1 MTHHIVIAGGGASGA
16 IMAANLFRL
25 GDGALRVTLVEAASE
40 IGKGVAY
47 STTNPSHL
55 FNVRSG
61 QLSAF
66 SGTPDHFERWLAVHH
81 PELTRKGPFVPRS
94 VYPEYLESALRETAP
109 VGKLRILNQACVG
122 LRELANGVEVTLADG
137 SSVPA
142 HFAVVATGFGLKG
155 ESDGLLSNPWTD
167 PLPEDRDA
175 RVLIIGT
182 GLTMVDTVL
191 SLLDNGHR
199 GRIVSVSR
207 RGLLPQRHALHRPL
221 QLSTADIPLGA
232 SLHYLCRWLT
242 DLVRTH
248 VANGGDWRDVMDGM
262 RPHIQTVWK
271 NLPTESRQRFL
282 RHAAAFWDVHRHRMP
297 PAQAERIDAVLE
309 SGQLEIV
316 KGRFLSAERRGD
328 RLFANVMRPGWDEP
342 GPFKADVIYDCRG
355 VRRRADQDL
364 PGLAGALVES
374 GAARL
379 EKLGLGLEFDR
390 NCALVNMH
398 GEPAARIF
406 GIGPVTLGT
415 FWESIAVPDIREQAR
430 QIADRIASGGRLA
443 ARGSVARLP

>member
-25 GDGALRVTLVEAASE
+25 GDGALRVTLVEASGE
-40 IGKGVAY
+40 IGKGLAY
-47 STTNPSHL
+47 STNNPSHL
-55 FNVRSG
+55 FNVRAA

-66 SGTPDHFERWLAVHH
+66 SGTPDHFERWLAIAY
-81 PELTRKGPFVPRS
+81 PQIARNGPFVPRGI
-94 VYPEYLESALRETAP
+94 YGEYLEAALRETAP
-109 VGKLRILNQACVG
+109 VGKFRVLSQACVG
-122 LRELANGVEVTLADG
+122 MRQLENGVEVTLADG
-137 SSVPA
+137 SSLPA
-142 HFAVVATGFGLKG
+142 HFAVVATGFGMQKPN
-155 ESDGLLSNPWTD
+155 EGLLSNPWND
-167 PLPEDRDA
+167 PLPEDKDA
-175 RVLIIGT
+175 RVLIVGT

-199 GRIVSVSR
+199 GKIIAVSR
-207 RGLLPQRHALHRPL
+207 RGLLSQRHALHRPL

-232 SLHYLCRWLT
+232 SIHYLSRWLT

-262 RPHIQTVWK
+262 RPHIQAVWRY
-271 NLPTESRQRFL
+271 LPTESRQRFL
-282 RHAAAFWDVHRHRMP
+282 RHAAAFWDIHRHRMP

-316 KGRFLSAERRGD
+316 KGRFVSATRCGT
-328 RLFANVMRPGWDEP
+328 RLFADIVRSGWDEP
-342 GPFKADVIYDCRG
+342 QPFKADVIYDCRG
-355 VRRRADQDL
+355 VRRRADQTL
-364 PGLAGALVES
+364 PGLPGALVEA

-390 NCALVNMH
+390 NCALVNRE
-398 GEPAARIF
+398 GEPSARIF

-430 QIADRIASGGRLA
+430 LIAEKIASGGRVAPRNSLA
-443 ARGSVARLP
+443 SLP

>member
-25 GDGALRVTLVEAASE
+25 GNGALRVTLVEASGE
-40 IGKGVAY
+40 VGKGLAY
-47 STTNPSHL
+47 STTNSSHL
-55 FNVRSG
+55 FNVRSA

-66 SGTPDHFERWLAVHH
+66 SGTPDHFDRWLAVHY
-81 PELTRKGPFVPRS
+81 PELTRNGPFVPRGIYS
-94 VYPEYLESALRETAP
+94 EYLEAALRETAP
-109 VGKLRILNQACVG
+109 VGKLRILPQTCVG
-122 LRELANGVEVTLADG
+122 MRELENGVEVTLADG
-137 SSVPA
+137 SSLPA
-142 HFAVVATGFGLKG
+142 HFAIVATGFGLKP
-155 ESDGLLSNPWTD
+155 ESEGLLSNPWTD
-167 PLPEDRDA
+167 PLPENPDA
-175 RVLIIGT
+175 RVLIVGT

-191 SLLDNGHR
+191 SLLDKGHK
-199 GRIVSVSR
+199 GKIVAVSR
-207 RGLLPQRHALHRPL
+207 RGLVSQRHALHRPL

-232 SLHYLCRWLT
+232 SIHYLSRWLT

-248 VANGGDWRDVMDGM
+248 VRNGGDWRDVMDGM

-271 NLPTESRQRFL
+271 NLPTDSRQRFL

-297 PAQAERIDAVLE
+297 PAQADRIAAALE

-328 RLFANVMRPGWDEP
+328 RLFANIMRPGWDEP
-342 GPFKADVIYDCRG
+342 GPFKADVIFDCRG

-364 PGLAGALVES
+364 TGLAGALVKS

-390 NCALVNMH
+390 NCALVNGQ
-398 GEPAARIF
+398 GEASSRIF

-430 QIADRIASGGRLA
+430 QIADRIASGSRDV
-443 ARGSVARLP
+443 ARNSVARLP

>member
-25 GDGALRVTLVEAASE
+25 GNGALRVTLVEASGE
-40 IGKGVAY
+40 IGKGLAY

-55 FNVRSG
+55 FNVRSA

-66 SGTPDHFERWLAVHH
+66 SGTPDHFDRWLAIHH
-81 PELTRKGPFVPRS
+81 PDLTRNGPFVPRG
-94 VYPEYLESALRETAP
+94 VYSEYLEAALRETAP

-122 LRELANGVEVTLADG
+122 MRELEHGVEVTLADG
-137 SSVPA
+137 SSLPA
-142 HFAVVATGFGLKG
+142 HFAVVATGFGLKNESG
-155 ESDGLLSNPWTD
+155 ELLSNPWTG
-167 PLPEDRDA
+167 PLPQDKDA

-182 GLTMVDTVL
+182 GLTMVDKVL
-191 SLLDNGHR
+191 ALLDNGHR
-199 GRIVSVSR
+199 GKIVAVSR
-207 RGLLPQRHALHRPL
+207 RGFVPQRHALHRPL

-232 SLHYLCRWLT
+232 SIHYLSRWLT

-271 NLPTESRQRFL
+271 NLPTESRERFL
-282 RHAAAFWDVHRHRMP
+282 RHAAAFWDIHRHRMP
-297 PAQAERIDAVLE
+297 PAQADRIDAVLE
-309 SGQLEIV
+309 SGQLEVV
-316 KGRFLSAERRGD
+316 KGRFLSAERRGE
-328 RLFANVMRPGWDEP
+328 RLFAEILRPGWDEP

-355 VRRRADQDL
+355 VRRRSDQALD
-364 PGLAGALVES
+364 GLAGSLVES
-374 GAARL
+374 GAARM

-390 NCALVNMH
+390 YCALVDDA
-398 GEPAARIF
+398 GDPSARIY

-430 QIADRIASGGRLA
+430 LIADRIASGGRTA
-443 ARGSVARLP
+443 ARSSAARLP

>member
-25 GDGALRVTLVEAASE
+25 GDGALRVTLVEASGE
-40 IGKGVAY
+40 IGKGLAY

-55 FNVRSG
+55 FNVRSA

-66 SGTPDHFERWLAVHH
+66 SGTPDHFDRWLAIHH
-81 PELTRKGPFVPRS
+81 PDLTRNGPFVPRGI
-94 VYPEYLESALRETAP
+94 YGEYLEAALRETAP
-109 VGKLRILNQACVG
+109 VGRLRILPQACTG
-122 LRELANGVEVTLADG
+122 MRELENGVEVTLADG
-137 SSVPA
+137 SSLPA
-142 HFAVVATGFGLKG
+142 HFAVMATGFGLQ
-155 ESDGLLSNPWTD
+155 SDGEGVLSNPWTD
-167 PLPEDRDA
+167 PLPADKDA
-175 RVLIIGT
+175 RVLIVGT

-191 SLLDNGHR
+191 SLLDQGHR
-199 GRIVSVSR
+199 GKIVAVSR

-232 SLHYLCRWLT
+232 SIHYLSRWLT

-248 VANGGDWRDVMDGM
+248 VRGGGDWRDVMDGM

-297 PAQAERIDAVLE
+297 PAQAERIDEVLA

-316 KGRFLSAERRGD
+316 KGRFISATRHGE
-328 RLFANVMRPGWDEP
+328 RLFADILRPGWDEP
-342 GPFKADVIYDCRG
+342 GPFKADIIYDCRG
-355 VRRRADQDL
+355 VRRRGDQDL
-364 PGLAGALVES
+364 PGLAGALVET

-379 EKLGLGLEFDR
+379 ERLGLGLEFDR
-390 NCALVNMH
+390 ACALVNRE
-398 GEPAARIF
+398 GEASSRIF

-430 QIADRIASGGRLA
+430 LIAERIASGGRLA
-443 ARGSVARLP
+443 ARGSLARLP

>member
-25 GDGALRVTLVEAASE
+25 GNGALRVTLVEAGGE
-40 IGKGVAY
+40 IGKGLAY

-55 FNVRSG
+55 FNVRSA

-66 SGTPDHFERWLAVHH
+66 SGTPDHFDRWLAVHY
-81 PELTRKGPFVPRS
+81 PELTRNGPFVPRGIYS
-94 VYPEYLESALRETAP
+94 EYLEAALRETAP
-109 VGKLRILNQACVG
+109 VGKFRILPQTCVG
-122 LRELANGVEVTLADG
+122 MRELEHGVEVTLADG
-137 SSVPA
+137 LSLPA
-142 HFAVVATGFGLKG
+142 HFAIVATGFGVRQDD
-155 ESDGLLSNPWTD
+155 EGLLANPWTE
-167 PLPEDRDA
+167 PLPENRDA
-175 RVLIIGT
+175 RVLILGT

-191 SLLDNGHR
+191 SLLDNGHK
-199 GRIVSVSR
+199 GKIVAVSR
-207 RGLLPQRHALHRPL
+207 RGLVPQRHALHRPL

-232 SLHYLCRWLT
+232 SLHYLSGWLT

-248 VANGGDWRDVMDGM
+248 VRNGGDWRDVMDGM

-271 NLPTESRQRFL
+271 NLPMESRQRFL

-297 PAQAERIDAVLE
+297 PAQAERIDAALE
-309 SGQLEIV
+309 SSQLEIV
-316 KGRFLSAERRGD
+316 KGRFLSAERRGE
-328 RLFANVMRPGWDEP
+328 RLFADIIRPGWDES
-342 GPFKADVIYDCRG
+342 GPFKADIIFDCRG

-364 PGLAGALVES
+364 TGLAAALVKS

-390 NCALVNMH
+390 DCALVNAQ
-398 GEPAARIF
+398 GEVASRIF

-415 FWESIAVPDIREQAR
+415 FWESIAIPDIREQAR
-430 QIADRIASGGRLA
+430 RIAERIASGSRA
-443 ARGSVARLP
+443 AVRGAVAQRP

>member
-25 GDGALRVTLVEAASE
+25 GNGALRVTLVEASGE

-55 FNVRSG
+55 FNVRAA
-61 QLSAF
+61 QLSVF

-81 PELTRKGPFVPRS
+81 PELTRNGPFVPRS

-109 VGKLRILNQACVG
+109 VGKLRVLNQACVG
-122 LRELANGVEVTLADG
+122 LRELAHGVEVTLADG
-137 SSVPA
+137 SSLPA
-142 HFAVVATGFGLKG
+142 HFAIVATGFGLKT

-167 PLPEDRDA
+167 PLPENRDA
-175 RVLIIGT
+175 RVLVLGT

-199 GRIVSVSR
+199 GKIVAVSR
-207 RGLLPQRHALHRPL
+207 RGLVPQRHALHRPL

-232 SLHYLCRWLT
+232 SIHYLTRWLT

-282 RHAAAFWDVHRHRMP
+282 RHAAVFWDVHRHRMP

-328 RLFANVMRPGWDEP
+328 RLFAEILRPGWDEP

-355 VRRRADQDL
+355 VRRRADQEL
-364 PGLAGALVES
+364 TGLAGALVES

-390 NCALVNMH
+390 TCALVNQA
-398 GEPAARIF
+398 GEGSARIF

-430 QIADRIASGGRLA
+430 LIADRIATGGRVA
-443 ARGSVARLP
+443 APGSVARLP

>member
-25 GDGALRVTLVEAASE
+25 GNGALRVTLVEAESE

-55 FNVRSG
+55 FNVRSA

-66 SGTPDHFERWLAVHH
+66 SGTPDHFDRWLAIHH
-81 PELTRKGPFVPRS
+81 PELTRNGPFVPRG
-94 VYPEYLESALRETAP
+94 VYGEYLEAALRETAP
-109 VGKLRILNQACVG
+109 VGKFRILPQACIG
-122 LRELANGVEVTLADG
+122 MRELENGVEVTLADG
-137 SSVPA
+137 SSLPA
-142 HFAVVATGFGLKG
+142 HFAVVATGFGLKT
-155 ESDGLLSNPWTD
+155 ESSVLLSNPWTD
-167 PLPEDRDA
+167 PLPEDKDA

-199 GRIVSVSR
+199 GKIVAVSR
-207 RGLLPQRHALHRPL
+207 RGLVPQRHALHRPL

-232 SLHYLCRWLT
+232 SIHYLTRWLT

-248 VANGGDWRDVMDGM
+248 VTNGGDWRDVMDGM

-282 RHAAAFWDVHRHRMP
+282 RHAASFWDVHRHRMP
-297 PAQAERIDAVLE
+297 PAQAERMEAALE

-316 KGRFLSAERRGD
+316 KGRFRSAERRGE
-328 RLFANVMRPGWDEP
+328 RLFAEILRPGWDEP

-355 VRRRADQDL
+355 VRRRADQEL
-364 PGLAGALVES
+364 TGLAGALVET

-390 NCALVNMH
+390 TCALVNH
-398 GEPAARIF
+398 AGDASARIF

-430 QIADRIASGGRLA
+430 VIADRIASGGHAA

>member
-25 GDGALRVTLVEAASE
+25 GDGALRVTLVEAGGE
-40 IGKGVAY
+40 IGRGLAY

-55 FNVRSG
+55 FNVRAA

-66 SGTPDHFERWLAVHH
+66 SGTPDHFERWLAVHYR
-81 PELTRKGPFVPRS
+81 ELTRNGPFVPRG
-94 VYPEYLESALRETAP
+94 VYGEYLQAALRETAP
-109 VGKLRILNQACVG
+109 VGKFRIIPQACIG
-122 LRELANGVEVTLADG
+122 MRELEHGVEVTLADG
-137 SSVPA
+137 SSLPA
-142 HFAVVATGFGLKG
+142 HFAIMATGFGVQG
-155 ESDGLLSNPWTD
+155 ESESLLSNPWTD
-167 PLPEDRDA
+167 PMPTDKDA
-175 RVLIIGT
+175 RVLIVGT

-191 SLLDNGHR
+191 SLLDSGHR
-199 GRIVSVSR
+199 GKIIAVSR
-207 RGLLPQRHALHRPL
+207 RGLVPQRHALHRPL

-232 SLHYLCRWLT
+232 SIHYLTRWLT

-282 RHAAAFWDVHRHRMP
+282 RHAVAFWDVHRHRMP
-297 PAQAERIDAVLE
+297 PAQAERIAAVLE

-316 KGRFLSAERRGD
+316 KGRFLSASRCGT
-328 RLFANVMRPGWDEP
+328 RLFADVLRPGWDEP

-355 VRRRADQDL
+355 LRRRADQPL
-364 PGLAGALVES
+364 SGLAGALVES

-379 EKLGLGLEFDR
+379 ERLGLGLDFDR
-390 NCALVNMH
+390 NCALVNDH
-398 GEPAARIF
+398 GEPSARIF

-430 QIADRIASGGRLA
+430 LIADRIATGGRAA
-443 ARGSVARLP
+443 ARGSVAQRP

>member
-25 GDGALRVTLVEAASE
+25 GNGALRVTLVEASGE
-40 IGKGVAY
+40 VGKGPAY

-55 FNVRSG
+55 FNVRSA

-66 SGTPDHFERWLAVHH
+66 SGTPDHFDRWLAIHH
-81 PELTRKGPFVPRS
+81 PEFTRNGPFVPRG
-94 VYPEYLESALRETAP
+94 VYREYLEAALRETAP
-109 VGKLRILNQACVG
+109 VGKLRILPQACVG
-122 LRELANGVEVTLADG
+122 MRELEHGVEVTLADG
-137 SSVPA
+137 SSLPA
-142 HFAVVATGFGLKG
+142 HFAIVATGFGVQDKS
-155 ESDGLLSNPWTD
+155 EGLLSNPWTA
-167 PLPEDRDA
+167 LPPENSEA
-175 RVLIIGT
+175 RVLIVGT

-199 GRIVSVSR
+199 GKIVAVSR

-232 SLHYLCRWLT
+232 SVHYLSRWLT
-242 DLVRTH
+242 DLVRAH
-248 VANGGDWRDVMDGM
+248 VNNGGDWRDVMDGM
-262 RPHIQTVWK
+262 RPHIQTVWRY
-271 NLPTESRQRFL
+271 LPTESRARFL

-297 PAQAERIDAVLE
+297 PAQAERISAVLE

-328 RLFANVMRPGWDEP
+328 RLFAEILRPGWDEP

-355 VRRRADQDL
+355 VRRRADQDM
-364 PGLAGALVES
+364 PGFAGALVQS

-390 NCALVNMH
+390 SCALINGQ
-398 GEPAARIF
+398 GEPSSRIF

-430 QIADRIASGGRLA
+430 QIAERIASGGRLA